1 MKKKESKSFLVHVT
15 TLFTGSFFAQLISFA
30 ALIILQRLFYTPEDY
45 APFRLF
51 FEFTAVF
58 SSVGALRLESG
69 LVLEREDY
77 NAITLLRVCI
87 KICVLISIIGGI
99 VFSSYFLNEIE
110 VFNHQYALIV
120 IMPFSIFIN
129 GMIQIAQSWFIRKS
143 AYITI
148 SKSKVIQSST
158 AGFFQLSSG
167 FLGWSYIGL
176 ILGRFLGLT
185 SGFIQ
190 YAISFYKSS
199 TWNNRDKLLEKKLIQ
214 KHQKFIWFTT
224 PGIFL
229 GNSINLIILI
239 LFTRFYGDIFT
250 GLTAASLQYLGL
262 VIMLFS
268 SSFSQVY
275 YNEISKMQNISS
287 IKRIHTY
294 WFKRLLI
301 ISVLG
306 ELILWTIPNDW
317 VTFILGYEWKNL
329 MEIIKII
336 SPWMA
341 MMFIASSL
349 SFVFIRLEKQKEI
362 FFFDI
367 FHLVLI
373 LISLLTSHFLVND
386 KWITLYLVTAT
397 QFLFYVLS
405 VVIGYFFLNRTIK
418 KTNLG

>member
-1 MKKKESKSFLVHVT
+1 
-15 TLFTGSFFAQLISFA
+15 
-30 ALIILQRLFYTPEDY
+30 
-45 APFRLF
+45 
-51 FEFTAVF
+51 
-58 SSVGALRLESG
+58 
-69 LVLEREDY
+69 
-77 NAITLLRVCI
+77 
-87 KICVLISIIGGI
+87 
-99 VFSSYFLNEIE
+99 LNEIE

-129 GMIQIAQSWFIRKS
+129 GMLQIAQSWFTRKS
-143 AYITI
+143 SYITI

-158 AGFFQLSSG
+158 AGFFQLSGG

-185 SGFIQ
+185 GSFIQ

-199 TWNNRDKLLEKKLIQ
+199 TWNKRDKLLEKKLMQ

-268 SSFSQVY
+268 SSFAQVY
-275 YNEISKMQNISS
+275 YNEISKMQNISN
-287 IKRIHTY
+287 IKKIHTY
-294 WFKRLLI
+294 WLKRLLI

-306 ELILWTIPNDW
+306 ILILWTIPNDW

-386 KWITLYLVTAT
+386 KWMTLYFVTAT

>member
-306 ELILWTIPNDW
+306 ILILWTIPNDW

>member
-87 KICVLISIIGGI
+87 KICVLISIIGGV
-99 VFSSYFLNEIE
+99 VFTSYFLNEIE

-129 GMIQIAQSWFIRKS
+129 GMLQIAQSWFTRKS
-143 AYITI
+143 SYITI

-158 AGFFQLSSG
+158 AGFFQLSGG

-199 TWNNRDKLLEKKLIQ
+199 TWNKRDKLLEKKLIQ

-268 SSFSQVY
+268 SSFAQVY
-275 YNEISKMQNISS
+275 YNEISKMQNISN
-287 IKRIHTY
+287 IKKIHTY
-294 WFKRLLI
+294 WLKRLLI

-306 ELILWTIPNDW
+306 ILILWTIPNDW

-373 LISLLTSHFLVND
+373 LISLLSSHFSVND
-386 KWITLYLVTAT
+386 KWITLYFVTAT

>member
-1 MKKKESKSFLVHVT
+1 M
-15 TLFTGSFFAQLISFA
+15 
-30 ALIILQRLFYTPEDY
+30 
-45 APFRLF
+45 
-51 FEFTAVF
+51 
-58 SSVGALRLESG
+58 
-69 LVLEREDY
+69 
-77 NAITLLRVCI
+77 
-87 KICVLISIIGGI
+87 
-99 VFSSYFLNEIE
+99 
-110 VFNHQYALIV
+110 
-120 IMPFSIFIN
+120 
-129 GMIQIAQSWFIRKS
+129 
-143 AYITI
+143 
-148 SKSKVIQSST
+148 
-158 AGFFQLSSG
+158 
-167 FLGWSYIGL
+167 
-176 ILGRFLGLT
+176 
-185 SGFIQ
+185 
-190 YAISFYKSS
+190 
-199 TWNNRDKLLEKKLIQ
+199 EKKLIK

-268 SSFSQVY
+268 SSFAQVY
-275 YNEISKMQNISS
+275 YNEISKMQNISN
-287 IKRIHTY
+287 IKKIHTY
-294 WFKRLLI
+294 WLKRLLI

-306 ELILWTIPNDW
+306 ILILWTIPNDW

-373 LISLLTSHFLVND
+373 LISLLSSHFLVND
-386 KWITLYLVTAT
+386 KWITLYFVTAT

>member
-45 APFRLF
+45 TPFRLF

-77 NAITLLRVCI
+77 NAITLLRVYI

-99 VFSSYFLNEIE
+99 VFTSYFLNEIE

-129 GMIQIAQSWFIRKS
+129 GMLQIAQSWFTRKS
-143 AYITI
+143 SYITI

-158 AGFFQLSSG
+158 AGFFQLSGG

-185 SGFIQ
+185 AGFIK
-190 YAISFYKSS
+190 YIISFYKSS
-199 TWNNRDKLLEKKLIQ
+199 TWNKRDKLLEKKLMQ

-268 SSFSQVY
+268 SSFAQVY

-294 WFKRLLI
+294 WLKRLLV

-306 ELILWTIPNDW
+306 ILILWTIPNDW

-373 LISLLTSHFLVND
+373 LISLLSSHFLVND
-386 KWITLYLVTAT
+386 KWITLYFVTAT

>member
-1 MKKKESKSFLVHVT
+1 M
-15 TLFTGSFFAQLISFA
+15 
-30 ALIILQRLFYTPEDY
+30 
-45 APFRLF
+45 F

-87 KICVLISIIGGI
+87 KICVLISIIGGV
-99 VFSSYFLNEIE
+99 VFTSYFLNEIE

-129 GMIQIAQSWFIRKS
+129 GMIQIAQSWFTRKS
-143 AYITI
+143 SYITI

-158 AGFFQLSSG
+158 AGFFQLSGG

-185 SGFIQ
+185 GGFIQ

-199 TWNNRDKLLEKKLIQ
+199 TWNKRDKLLEKKLIQ

-268 SSFSQVY
+268 SSFAQVY
-275 YNEISKMQNISS
+275 YNEISKMQNISN
-287 IKRIHTY
+287 IKKIHTY
-294 WFKRLLI
+294 WLKRLLI

-306 ELILWTIPNDW
+306 ILILWTIPNDW

-373 LISLLTSHFLVND
+373 LISLLSSHFLVND
-386 KWITLYLVTAT
+386 KWITLYFVTAT

>member
-199 TWNNRDKLLEKKLIQ
+199 TWNNRDKLMEKKLIK

-405 VVIGYFFLNRTIK
+405 VVIGYFFLNSTIK

>member
-45 APFRLF
+45 TPFRLF

-77 NAITLLRVCI
+77 NAISLLRVCI
-87 KICVLISIIGGI
+87 KICVLISIIGGV
-99 VFSSYFLNEIE
+99 VFTSYFLNEIE

-120 IMPFSIFIN
+120 IMPFCIFIN
-129 GMIQIAQSWFIRKS
+129 GMIQIAQSWFIRKNS
-143 AYITI
+143 YTTI

-158 AGFFQLSSG
+158 AGFFQLSAG
-167 FLGWSYIGL
+167 FLEWSYIGL

-185 SGFIQ
+185 NGFIQ

-199 TWNNRDKLLEKKLIQ
+199 TWYKRDKLLEKKLIQ

-268 SSFSQVY
+268 SSFAQVY
-275 YNEISKMQNISS
+275 YNEISKMQHISS

-294 WFKRLLI
+294 WLKRLLVI
-301 ISVLG
+301 CVLG
-306 ELILWTIPNDW
+306 ILILWTIPNDW

-386 KWITLYLVTAT
+386 KWITLYFVTAT

-405 VVIGYFFLNRTIK
+405 VLIGYFFLNRTIK